1 MDIKK
6 VLKGLSLFATF
17 EDDDLQKVSEICEIR
32 KIATDNVIFAEGAE
46 GSELFI
52 VISGCVKIYTQ
63 ITENVEKTL
72 ITLRDGGLF
81 GELSVISEDYR
92 TASARAMQDSE
103 LIVINQSEFEKL
115 LDEHPIVGKK
125 ILDVFVRIISERLKN
140 TTELYRQAVDWGLS
154 ISGILDLNY
163 SQLISHR
170 SQISV
175 DLNSG
180 KSVTGILLKADKNNV
195 GLELLLE
202 TDQEELIMIPY
213 GAISSISFDKPINNS
228 KEEE

>member
-1 MDIKK
+1 MNIKE
-6 VLKGLSLFATF
+6 VLKGLSLFTSF
-17 EDDDLQKVSEICEIR
+17 EDEDLQKVSEICEIR
-32 KIATDNVIFAEGAE
+32 KVATDSVIFEEGAE
-46 GSELFI
+46 GDELFI
-52 VISGCVKIYTQ
+52 VISGCVKIYTH
-63 ITENVEKTL
+63 ITDNVDKTL

-81 GELSVISEDYR
+81 GEFAVISEDYR
-92 TASARAMQDSE
+92 TASARAMQDCE
-103 LIVINQSEFEKL
+103 LIVINQSKFEAL
-115 LDEHPIVGKK
+115 LNDHPIVGKK
-125 ILDVFVRIISERLKN
+125 ILDVFVRIISDRLKN

-175 DLNSG
+175 ELNNG

-202 TDQEELIMIPY
+202 TENEELIMIPY
-213 GAISSISFDKPINNS
+213 GAISSVSFDKPVNNS
-228 KEEE
+228 KKEE